1 MYDPYYDARVASEIV
16 QHALAVDP
24 GNHVT
29 LTAEKA
35 RRLSAAF
42 DAAVKRVEECEDAL
56 RKIEGALQDPKEPTR
71 CGLQAR
77 PCDLAQAV
85 AILVQE
91 HRRLKP
97 AQKA

>member
-16 QHALAVDP
+16 QHALTVDP
-24 GNHVT
+24 NRHVT

-35 RRLSAAF
+35 RRLTACF

-56 RKIEGALQDPKEPTR
+56 RKIEGQLQDPSEPTR
-71 CGLQAR
+71 SGLHAR
-77 PCDLAQAV
+77 PADLAHAV
-85 AILVQE
+85 ALLVQE
-91 HRRLKP
+91 RRRENS

>member
-56 RKIEGALQDPKEPTR
+56 RKIEGQ
-71 CGLQAR
+71 LQAPGEAARLVLGAR
-77 PCDLAQAV
+77 PSDLAQAV
-85 AILVQE
+85 AMLVQE
-91 HRRLKP
+91 HLRLKP